1 MKLNGIA
8 LAAFLTVGGSAYGAL
23 ATPCS
28 AGNTLTTYVAAGYE
42 CEIGD
47 KVYSNFSY
55 TDPAG
60 DPTAAQITV
69 GVDDQP
75 AILQT
80 GLQFQANGSNWI
92 VGGFAISY
100 SIAVDPTV
108 CGSGGVYGT
117 TGSTCAITAAQLSF
131 QGALAPNSAAMNA
144 ILSPGGT
151 VSVDD
156 ISTAD
161 TTNQINLG
169 SQPLTSTNV
178 VINGLSAAT
187 TAPIDSFGLD
197 VYQTI
202 SSVPE
207 PASVGLVG
215 MGLMGLGLLRR
226 RFAW

>member
-1 MKLNGIA
+1 MKLNSIA
-8 LAAFLTVGGSAYGAL
+8 LAAFLMVGGSAYGAL

-60 DPTAAQITV
+60 DPTAGQITV
-69 GVDDQP
+69 GIDNQP
-75 AILQT
+75 GILQT
-80 GLQFQANGSNWI
+80 GLQFQTTANTWT

-100 SIAVDPTV
+100 SIAVDPSV
-108 CGSGGVYGT
+108 CDTLALYGT
-117 TGSTCAITAAQLSF
+117 ASVCSIAAAQLSF
-131 QGALAPNSAAMNA
+131 QGALAPNNAAMNA

-151 VSVDD
+151 ISVDD
-156 ISTAD
+156 LNTHD
-161 TTNQINLG
+161 NTNQINLG

-178 VINGLSAAT
+178 VINGLYASA

-197 VYQTI
+197 VYQTVS

-207 PASVGLVG
+207 PASLGLVG
-215 MGLMGLGLLRR
+215 MGLIGLGLLGRR
-226 RFAW
+226 LS